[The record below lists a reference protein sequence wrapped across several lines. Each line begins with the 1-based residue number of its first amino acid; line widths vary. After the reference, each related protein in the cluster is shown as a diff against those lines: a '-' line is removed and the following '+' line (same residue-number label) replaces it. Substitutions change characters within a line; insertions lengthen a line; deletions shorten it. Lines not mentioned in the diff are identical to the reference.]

1 MTIYV
6 NLKDIIAVGILVLF
20 ILFVGGMILYCYI
33 SDKIRQLKEKRIA
46 KKAAKLAKK
55 IGEAHD

>member
-1 MTIYV
+1 MTVYV

-20 ILFVGGMILYCYI
+20 FLFIGGTILYYYI
-33 SDKIRQLKEKRIA
+33 SGKIRQLKEKRVA
-46 KKAAKLAKK
+46 EKAAKLAKK